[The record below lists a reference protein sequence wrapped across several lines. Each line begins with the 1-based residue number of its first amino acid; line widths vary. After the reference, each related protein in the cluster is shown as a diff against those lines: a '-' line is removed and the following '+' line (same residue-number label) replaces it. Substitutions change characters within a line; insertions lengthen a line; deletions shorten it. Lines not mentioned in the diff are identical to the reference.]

1 MLIHSEGYQILT
13 HMYLCWR
20 NGRSWQRGA
29 GGENQLRR
37 DLNNLILDQI
47 GLDLID
53 KEQYK
58 REYKTLGTP
67 EGNYSSAFS

>member
-1 MLIHSEGYQILT
+1 MLIHSEGLQILT

-20 NGRSWQRGA
+20 NGGPWQRGA

-37 DLNNLILDQI
+37 DFYNLILDQI

-67 EGNYSSAFS
+67 VGNYSSAFS

>member
-1 MLIHSEGYQILT
+1 MN
-13 HMYLCWR
+13 LCWR
-20 NGRSWQRGA
+20 NGGPWQRGA

-47 GLDLID
+47 GLDVMD
-53 KEQYK
+53 KEKYK

-67 EGNYSSAFS
+67 VGNYSSAFS